1 MNKNCEIVQDL
12 LPLYCDGV
20 CSEASTE
27 MVKNHLLECKDC
39 QQMLESLQNGTAI
52 TLLKGETNEIIS
64 HHNQAIK
71 KKTLSVSI
79 VIAAVL
85 AVPILVSFIVNL
97 STGKTLDWFF
107 IVLTSLLVVASV
119 SIVPLII
126 ETRKAFWT
134 ITSFTASTLLLLL
147 TTGIFSNGDWF
158 FMASVSFLLGMSV
171 LFMPIILKQLPIKKD
186 LFKNK
191 TAVMSMLIDTLFL
204 YATVI
209 TANVY
214 TNTISYLPTALLI
227 TSACLLPVWLAFFI
241 IRYTKLHALSKAGI
255 VAVIIGLPVVFT
267 NDFIG
272 WISGRGYSLEISNAN
287 LSWWN
292 ESNIDANVKVI
303 TLLAF
308 TIIGI
313 LLLVIGSVLNKKKR
327 S

>member
-27 MVKNHLLECKDC
+27 MVKKHLLECKDC
-39 QQMLESLQNGTAI
+39 QQMLGNLQNGTAI
-52 TLLKGETNEIIS
+52 TLLKGETDEIIS

-71 KKTLSVSI
+71 KKTLSISI

-119 SIVPLII
+119 SIVPLIV

-134 ITSFTASTLLLLL
+134 IISFTASTLLLLL
-147 TTGIFSNGDWF
+147 TTSIFSNGDWF
-158 FMASVSFLLGMSV
+158 FMASVSFLLGISV
-171 LFMPIILKQLPIKKD
+171 LFMPVILKQLPVKKD
-186 LFKNK
+186 LLNNRI
-191 TAVMSMLIDTLFL
+191 AVISMLMDTLFV
-204 YATVI
+204 YSTVI
-209 TANVY
+209 TANIY
-214 TNTISYLPTALLI
+214 TNAIAYLPTALLI
-227 TSACLLPVWLAFFI
+227 TSSCLLPVWLAFFI

-255 VAVIIGLPVVFT
+255 VAIIIGLPAVFT
-267 NDFIG
+267 NDIIE
-272 WISGRGYSLEISNAN
+272 WISGKGYILEIGNAN
-287 LSWWN
+287 LSSWN
-292 ESNIDANVKVI
+292 ESNTDANIKMI
-303 TLLAF
+303 IFLAF

-313 LLLVIGSVLNKKKR
+313 LLWVIGSILNKKKR
-327 S
+327 P